1 MHASF
6 ASSISGL
13 LIEFITNVLCT
24 AILPVSAVPIVKH
37 QAQDEFF
44 RQSHATSF
52 TVNKKDRAG

>member
-37 QAQDEFF
+37 QAQDDFSILLIG
-44 RQSHATSF
+44 Q
-52 TVNKKDRAG
+52 DRIEQERR